1 MLYIKT
7 YNNNKVNIMLG
18 SADLGGW
25 PWRIITLTHQVPWVP
40 QPNLDSKRYQTHRA
54 ASTTFPEVTYQL
66 GLSSTALAAREACRG
81 YGGFLPY
88 SYGGYEVGLG
98 LEDSWHWV
106 NYQRDSDCYASRPA
120 RWSEGVRRVD
130 CQEQLSFACERDRL
144 YQHPVPPLD
153 GGFTEEG
160 GHIEIDTTF

>member
-1 MLYIKT
+1 MA
-7 YNNNKVNIMLG
+7 
-18 SADLGGW
+18 S
-25 PWRIITLTHQVPWVP
+25 TH
-40 QPNLDSKRYQTHRA
+40 YQTHKV

-106 NYQRDSDCYASRPA
+106 NYQWDSDCYASRPA

-130 CQEQLSFACERDRL
+130 CQEVLSLTCERDRL
-144 YQHPVPPLD
+144 YQHPVPPLPPLTNIISQPTD
-153 GGFTEEG
+153 NFLPAVSRTRPSTAYRPRRRFYRRGRPYRNRYNFSTNPY
-160 GHIEIDTTF
+160 FAFK